1 MAHRKKPKQAKL
13 LKELETTPIISVAC
27 KKTGVSRATVYRWMD
42 ADGEFAEEARL
53 AMDHGI
59 DLINDM
65 AESQVI
71 KGIQEGKHGSIT
83 FWLRSNHEK
92 YGPRSVKEKRRKS
105 IWDRQPL
112 QTLVRFVSAKDV
124 CDKCGKICDIEAHWK
139 K

>member
-1 MAHRKKPKQAKL
+1 
-13 LKELETTPIISVAC
+13 
-27 KKTGVSRATVYRWMD
+27 MD